1 MAESK
6 IDSYHPTLSRVQVS
20 VHPSDAR
27 PYLTR
32 HFPNK
37 YRRRLF
43 ALSAYYGVSLEEML
57 NCTVGHGLSALE
69 KIKAQA
75 DAEVEAAESEVTD
88 GHIKDPYGD

>member
-1 MAESK
+1 MAESSK
-6 IDSYHPTLSRVQVS
+6 INNNYTTLSRIQVS

-43 ALSAYYGVSLEEML
+43 VLSAYYGVSLEEML
-57 NCTVGHGLSALE
+57 NCAVGHGLSALE
-69 KIKAQA
+69 KIRAQA
-75 DAEVEAAESEVTD
+75 DAEIESESEVTD
-88 GHIKDPYGD
+88 GHIKDPYRD

>member
-1 MAESK
+1 MAESR
-6 IDSYHPTLSRVQVS
+6 INDNYPTLSRIQVT

-57 NCTVGHGLSALE
+57 NCTVGHGLVELE

-75 DAEVEAAESEVTD
+75 VAEIEAAESEVE
-88 GHIKDPYGD
+88 